1 MNEGQTVVP
10 EPGAEPMEVPAT
22 VRIEVP
28 EGALDAPPEDPR
40 GPEPS
45 GPADPP
51 SWADYR
57 ATAVLMGAFVA
68 TMALAVAFARP
79 FVAAELQAF
88 KDPDAVGNSLG
99 YIVVLLLFTALLL
112 WIAKKGKKWMIQ
124 AIILLAVGSTIMY
137 VVAPLLL
144 DLGLVAVSAWG
155 IGAVLGLVSVYALYK
170 YPEWYV
176 IDAVGILVAAGAASI
191 FGISL
196 GVVPVMVLLAGLAVY
211 DAIAV
216 YKTKHMLDLA
226 DTVID
231 LRLPILLVV
240 PKHRGYSFLREAAKF
255 KEAGPENKDE
265 REAFFLGLGDLV
277 MPTIL
282 VVSAMVFPVA
292 DGIAPILGAAIG
304 TLVGFSV
311 LMGYVLKGN
320 PQAGLPLLNGGAIV
334 GFLAG
339 VYQATGSL
347 VFW

>member
-1 MNEGQTVVP
+1 MSDDTTVLVD
-10 EPGAEPMEVPAT
+10 EPDQAEP
-22 VRIEVP
+22 VRVEVP
-28 EGALDAPPEDPR
+28 EGAMAAPDPNDPSVEG
-40 GPEPS
+40 GPEVT
-45 GPADPP
+45 PP
-51 SWADYR
+51 PGWADYR
-57 ATAVLMGAFVA
+57 ATAALMGAFVV
-68 TMALAVAFARP
+68 TMLLSVLFARP
-79 FVAAELQAF
+79 FISAELQAF
-88 KDPDAVGNSLG
+88 EDPEQVGNSIG
-99 YIVVLLLFTALLL
+99 YFVVLLAFTALLL

-124 AIILLAVGSTIMY
+124 AIILTAVGSTVAY

-144 DLGLVAVSAWG
+144 HFGVAGTTAWG
-155 IGAVLGLVSVYALYK
+155 TGIALGAVCVFALYK
-170 YPEWYV
+170 HPEWYV
-176 IDAVGILVAAGAASI
+176 IDGVGILVAAGAATI

-196 GVVPVMVLLAGLAVY
+196 SIVPVIVLLAALAVY

-255 KEAGPENKDE
+255 KEAGPENKEE

-277 MPTIL
+277 MPSIL
-282 VVSAMVFPVA
+282 VVSALVFPP
-292 DGIAPILGAAIG
+292 APDTVLPVLGAAIG
-304 TLVGFSV
+304 TLVGFAV

-334 GFLAG
+334 GFLTGLWA
-339 VYQATGSL
+339 ATGSF